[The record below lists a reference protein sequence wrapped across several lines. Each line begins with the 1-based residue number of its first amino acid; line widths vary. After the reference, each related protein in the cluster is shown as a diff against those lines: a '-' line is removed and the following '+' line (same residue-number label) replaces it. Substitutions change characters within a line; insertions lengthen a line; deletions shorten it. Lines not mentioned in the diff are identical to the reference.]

1 MSELPHYVV
10 CNIAPSHYAVMR
22 LQRTGLYRGIYY
34 KFVESRDEGHCE
46 QVARILNE
54 QEADDERPSE

>member
-1 MSELPHYVV
+1 MSHPKYIVA
-10 CNIAPSHYAVMR
+10 NIAPSLYAVMR
-22 LQRTGLYRGIYY
+22 LQQTGLYRGIYY

-54 QEADDERPSE
+54 QEASDERPSE